1 MGTTTLFFIALG
13 LSMDAFA
20 VSISNGMCYQN
31 FGRRQAVACSFAFG
45 LFQMLMPIAGY
56 FAGRSFSDIIQ
67 SADHWVALILLAAIG
82 GKMVWDGIQEL
93 RSPES
98 CSPEKV
104 FSFRVLVLQA
114 VATSIDALAIGISFA
129 VLQVQIFTAAGF
141 IGCITFLC
149 CLVGNRLGRR
159 FGLILGTRA
168 EILGGCILIGIG
180 LKIFLEHT
188 LGL

>member
-1 MGTTTLFFIALG
+1 MGTTTLFLIALG

-20 VSISNGMCYQN
+20 VSISNGMCYRN
-31 FGRRQAVACSFAFG
+31 FGAKQAVSCSFAFG
-45 LFQMLMPIAGY
+45 LFQMLMPIVGY

-67 SADHWVALILLAAIG
+67 SADHWIALLLLGVIG

-98 CSPEKV
+98 CGPEKV
-104 FSFRVLVLQA
+104 FSFRILVLQA
-114 VATSIDALAIGISFA
+114 VATSIDALAIGIGFA
-129 VLQVQIFTAAGF
+129 VMKVNILTAASF

-168 EILGGCILIGIG
+168 EILGGCILVGIGI
-180 LKIFLEHT
+180 KIFAEHT

>member
-82 GKMVWDGIQEL
+82 GIAALVLYIR
-93 RSPES
+93 RSPVMQS
-98 CSPEKV
+98 
-104 FSFRVLVLQA
+104 
-114 VATSIDALAIGISFA
+114 TDAPRSLLTAGERGSA
-129 VLQVQIFTAAGF
+129 VLFQSPVMLISVIVFILLTAVS
-141 IGCITFLC
+141 TFM
-149 CLVGNRLGRR
+149 
-159 FGLILGTRA
+159 
-168 EILGGCILIGIG
+168 
-180 LKIFLEHT
+180 
-188 LGL
+188 